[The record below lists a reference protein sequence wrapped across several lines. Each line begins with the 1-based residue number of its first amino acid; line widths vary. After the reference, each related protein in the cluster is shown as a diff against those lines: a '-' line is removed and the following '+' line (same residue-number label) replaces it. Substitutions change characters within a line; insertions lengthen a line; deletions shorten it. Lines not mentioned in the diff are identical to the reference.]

1 MSNCPNKQ
9 PSHHPEYFLPGGD
22 LYLLVDNVVFRVHSF
37 FFERDSAKF
46 RAFFETPVSPNTARS
61 GSSESKPIVI
71 KNSSPTDFAKFLY
84 IFYNPSYSNYTNL
97 SVSDWTSILKTA
109 CEQEFVEV
117 QHCAIRGLESLELTT
132 VERLRIYLMYKAHAK
147 YLVPLYIELATR
159 DEGPTDKEVDHLGSE
174 TSLLIYRLREYLRS
188 RTGLGGKSPLPS
200 DVTDDDALRAVC
212 HFLHLDFFQFQSS
225 GLPTKGKKKCPN
237 SKGGKP
243 GQGNSP

>member
-1 MSNCPNKQ
+1 
-9 PSHHPEYFLPGGD
+9 
-22 LYLLVDNVVFRVHSF
+22 
-37 FFERDSAKF
+37 
-46 RAFFETPVSPNTARS
+46 
-61 GSSESKPIVI
+61 
-71 KNSSPTDFAKFLY
+71 
-84 IFYNPSYSNYTNL
+84 L

-188 RTGLGGKSPLPS
+188 RIGLGGKSPLPS

-212 HFLHLDFFQFQSS
+212 HFLHLEFSQFQSS
-225 GLPTKGKKKCPN
+225 GAHAWVMFLHRE
-237 SKGGKP
+237 
-243 GQGNSP
+243 